1 MKISFHG
8 AAQVVTGSKHLLT
21 FENGKKI
28 LLDCGMFQGMGQETI
43 SLNQHFGFDPL
54 EIDAVVISHAHID
67 HTGLLPRLVK
77 EGYKNPIYCTRAT
90 AKFTEVLLK
99 DSAHIQE
106 MDVMHVNKRKAAQGK
121 ELVQV
126 LYSTADAMRV
136 FPLIETKDVNQW
148 HEILDGIFI
157 KYLEAGHIL
166 GSAFVQIKYLEKGE
180 QRILTFSGDIGRY
193 NDDILKSPATFEQS
207 DYILMESTYGNRLH
221 GAYVDTIELLLKHIE
236 NTCLGK
242 KGKLII
248 PAFSVGRTQEL
259 LYSLNKLSLENRL
272 PKVKYYLDSP
282 MSIEITELTKTFP
295 QLFNNDVQNILKR
308 DEDPFDFP
316 GLEYIEDVS
325 ASKKLNFSKEPAVII
340 SASGMAEA
348 GRAKH
353 HIANNIENARNTILL
368 VGYCEP
374 QSLGGRLAA
383 GNEEVGIF
391 GEKYQVLAEVAKISS
406 LSAHGDYIDLMKWIS
421 CQDPKKVK
429 HLFLVHGDPE
439 AQFPFKE
446 RLSNMGF
453 EKISIPK
460 MHESFS
466 LK

>member
-1 MKISFHG
+1 MKIDFHG

-21 FENGKKI
+21 FENDKKI
-28 LLDCGMFQGMGQETI
+28 LLDCGMFQGMGQDTI
-43 SLNQHFGFDPL
+43 VLNQHFGFDPWD
-54 EIDAVVISHAHID
+54 IDAVVISHAHID

-77 EGYKNPIYCTRAT
+77 EGYNNPIYCTQAT

-106 MDVMHVNKRKAAQGK
+106 MDVRHVNKRKAAQGK
-121 ELVQV
+121 ELVQP
-126 LYSTADAMRV
+126 LYSTDDAMRV
-136 FPLIETKDVNQW
+136 FPLLETKEINMW

-166 GSAFVQIKYLEKGE
+166 GSAFVQIKYSEKGE

-207 DYILMESTYGNRLH
+207 DYIIMESTYGNRLH
-221 GAYVDTIELLLKHIE
+221 GAYVDTIELILKHIE
-236 NTCLGK
+236 NTCLRK

-295 QLFNNDVQNILKR
+295 QLFNNDVQNILCR
-308 DEDPFDFP
+308 DDDPFDFP
-316 GLEYIEDVS
+316 GLKYIEDVS
-325 ASKKLNFSKEPAVII
+325 ASKKLNFDKDPAVII

-348 GRAKH
+348 GRVKH
-353 HIANNIENARNTILL
+353 HIANNIENAQNTILL

-421 CQDPKKVK
+421 CQDPQKVK

>member
-54 EIDAVVISHAHID
+54 DIDAVVISHAHID

-121 ELVQV
+121 ELVQA

-308 DEDPFDFP
+308 DDDPFDFP

-348 GRAKH
+348 GRVKH

-406 LSAHGDYIDLMKWIS
+406 LSAHGDYVDLMKWIS

-439 AQFPFKE
+439 AQFPFRE